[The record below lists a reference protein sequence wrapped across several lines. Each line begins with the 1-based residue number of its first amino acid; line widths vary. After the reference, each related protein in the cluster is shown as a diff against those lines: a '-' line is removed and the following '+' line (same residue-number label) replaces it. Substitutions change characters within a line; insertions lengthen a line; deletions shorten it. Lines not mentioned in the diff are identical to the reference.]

1 MANCPNCSAQLDI
14 RAASCSG
21 CNAKFSE
28 SGSWRPVAEAEDE
41 RLVWAQP
48 QPQPQPQPL
57 EHIDASRVV
66 LSGIFALVT
75 CIAAAWICYL
85 LLKGNAQLL
94 GRSPTTRSYFDA
106 IVLSSGWLI
115 FPLLAGASSALFVVP
130 RKLPWFGFVVVFIGT
145 VMLHNV
151 EPSFILLPIYAILLF
166 GSYWL
171 AGHAVAHAKNW
182 MALPISIFFASIIVS
197 GVIWYAHLAEDHL
210 EAKARALCAAS
221 SNGMKAGEVLA
232 LAQRDR
238 AGPDPVR
245 WLLIDDQV
253 KAGEGKLGV
262 GYRSDM
268 VMRVYNC
275 DLKISNGAVASA
287 TFSLK

>member
-1 MANCPNCSAQLDI
+1 MI
-14 RAASCSG
+14 
-21 CNAKFSE
+21 
-28 SGSWRPVAEAEDE
+28 
-41 RLVWAQP
+41 
-48 QPQPQPQPL
+48 
-57 EHIDASRVV
+57 SRVV
-66 LSGIFALVT
+66 FSGSFALVT

-85 LLKGNAQLL
+85 SLNGNAQLL
-94 GRSPTTRSYFDA
+94 GRSPTTRSYIDA
-106 IVLSSGWLI
+106 MALSSGWLI

-130 RKLPWFGFVVVFIGT
+130 QKLPWFGLVVVCTGT

-171 AGHAVAHAKNW
+171 AFHAVVHAKNW
-182 MALPISIFFASIIVS
+182 LALPISIFCVSIIAS
-197 GVIWYAHLAEDHL
+197 GVIWYAQIAEDRL

-221 SNGMKAGEVLA
+221 SNGTKAEEVLA
-232 LAQRDR
+232 LAQRDKT
-238 AGPDPVR
+238 GPDRVR

-268 VMRVYNC
+268 VMRVYHC
-275 DLKISNGAVASA
+275 GLKISNGAVAGA
-287 TFSLK
+287 TFSVK